1 MGHLL
6 EPNMM
11 IAFSI
16 DKLSL
21 GREAAVHIFVVT
33 GSSRRA
39 FIEIP
44 SLSLS
49 PLLVASSL
57 QRVSRDV
64 LN

>member
-6 EPNMM
+6 EPNMI

-16 DKLSL
+16 ERLSL
-21 GREAAVHIFVVT
+21 GREAAVHILVVT
-33 GSSRRA
+33 GSSKRT
-39 FIEIP
+39 FMEMP
-44 SLSLS
+44 SLSLR

-57 QRVSRDV
+57 HKDSREV